1 MQILK
6 DGSGN
11 SYVEI
16 SNLRITYVPRSQRQ
30 SAKDWA
36 GSDVIRVQAY
46 KDDPALSKS
55 LFQGAE
61 FPVESHKQVVELIS
75 AVAYL
80 IAQEMP

>member
-1 MQILK
+1 MQIK
-6 DGSGN
+6 TDGSRN
-11 SYVEI
+11 PYVEV
-16 SNLRITYVPRSQRQ
+16 SNVRITHVPRSQRQ

-36 GSDVIRVQAY
+36 GSDVIRIQAY
-46 KDDPALSKS
+46 KDDPAVSKA
-55 LFQGAE
+55 LFPGAE

>member
-1 MQILK
+1 MPGC
-6 DGSGN
+6 D
-11 SYVEI
+11 VV
-16 SNLRITYVPRSQRQ
+16 RI
-30 SAKDWA
+30 
-36 GSDVIRVQAY
+36 QAY
-46 KDDPALSKS
+46 KDDPAVSKA